1 MSDPRQDNI
10 HRLIV
15 PNTASLRGRGIYL
28 LPNLFT
34 TGALFA
40 GFYAI
45 IAATKGHFEGAAVAI
60 LVAIVLDGL
69 DGRIA
74 RLTNTQSDFGAEY
87 DSLADMVSFGVA
99 PALLAYQ
106 WTLQEIGKFGFFCGV
121 PLRRRR
127 GPAAGAL
134 QRAENGAGQAFLQ
147 GAAESL
153 GRRAGRYLHLVR

>member
-60 LVAIVLDGL
+60 LVAIVLDIVK
-69 DGRIA
+69 RP
-74 RLTNTQSDFGAEY
+74 E
-87 DSLADMVSFGVA
+87 
-99 PALLAYQ
+99 
-106 WTLQEIGKFGFFCGV
+106 
-121 PLRRRR
+121 
-127 GPAAGAL
+127 AAGSWQASHFSWRL
-134 QRAENGAGQAFLQ
+134 RSVVYAGIAYVVTLPLWLLVIPGWIAWLLISVWFLYRIVQ
-147 GAAESL
+147 GWSSL
-153 GRRAGRYLHLVR
+153 SARRPMPL